1 MKRETDVLQGG
12 TEKHDAFRA
21 LQKVVGMIRAMAP
34 WGKGRG
40 RGTGPCVLSQGLWTL
55 SWKLWEVIEGILSG
69 QVAWPDFQ
77 FRKVTLT
84 EMWMVKFEEAGV
96 EKED

>member
-1 MKRETDVLQGG
+1 MLQGG

-40 RGTGPCVLSQGLWTL
+40 RGTGPCVLSQGL
-55 SWKLWEVIEGILSG
+55 
-69 QVAWPDFQ
+69 
-77 FRKVTLT
+77 
-84 EMWMVKFEEAGV
+84 
-96 EKED
+96 